1 MKKALLTTALGLSLA
16 VPMVEASPITS
27 VRIDANGIMGSG
39 LTTGDTNY
47 NNLVTDVFDY
57 FTLADFSPVSTYI
70 DIDDNGVTTG
80 DIVNDVATDVM
91 VTGLNPLAY
100 PDNLGGFNS
109 SWGLSAS
116 WDFSGIAGVDTI
128 DTGTGDVNVY
138 GGAFDTGSMTLSFI
152 NGSTITEILK
162 ADITPF
168 AQENGIVSWND
179 TEGYAESVVTFYA
192 SIVSVYEGIIFTD
205 DGIDLHTL
213 IKTVDSGLAIGG
225 NITKVD
231 ETPQLSKVATYD
243 NSGALLTPAEYSR
256 STKLTSVDISVVP
269 EPTSIAI
276 MGLGLLGLAAAR
288 RRKS

>member
-256 STKLTSVDISVVP
+256 TTKLTSVDISVVP